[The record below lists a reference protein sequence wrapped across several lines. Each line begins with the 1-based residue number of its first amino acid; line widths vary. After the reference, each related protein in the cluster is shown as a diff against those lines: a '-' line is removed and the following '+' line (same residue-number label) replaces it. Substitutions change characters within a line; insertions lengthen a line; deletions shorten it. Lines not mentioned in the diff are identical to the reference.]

1 MKSIDDYPNVLVI
14 PENEE
19 TPEDI
24 IDDYLTLM
32 QDVQKDPEFLRELFQ
47 MFFDDVNF
55 WTLRQLLIDQAKVNL
70 NQLQEMQDCVYEEV
84 EEDDE

>member
-84 EEDDE
+84 EEDDD